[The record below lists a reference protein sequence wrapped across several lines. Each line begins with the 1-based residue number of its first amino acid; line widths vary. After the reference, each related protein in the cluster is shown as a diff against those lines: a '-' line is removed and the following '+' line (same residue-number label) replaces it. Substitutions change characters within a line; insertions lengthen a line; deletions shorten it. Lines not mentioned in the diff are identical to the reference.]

1 MAGKNKETNG
11 EPTALRQ
18 AFGDQVELLDEDGAA
33 QSYKIL
39 AELEVNGVNYAILQS
54 KAMRQEDEIEVF
66 RVVTDAEGEQ
76 QLETVTD
83 EEEWEL
89 VEEAFDDSQ
98 FGSDEQP

>member
-1 MAGKNKETNG
+1 MAGNNKETNG
-11 EPTALRQ
+11 EPTALRK
-18 AFGDQVELLDEDGAA
+18 AFGDHVELHDGDGAA

-54 KAMRQEDEIEVF
+54 KAMQQDDEIEVF

>member
-1 MAGKNKETNG
+1 MAGKNNEKNG

-18 AFGDQVELLDEDGAA
+18 AYGDHVELHDEDGAA

-39 AELEVNGVNYAILQS
+39 AELEVNGGSYAILQS
-54 KAMRQEDEIEVF
+54 KAMQQEDEIEVF
-66 RVVTDAEGEQ
+66 KVVTDADGEP

-83 EEEWEL
+83 AEEWEL